1 MRQISEKMPH
11 LEEINAVQLKFQ
23 MQAFAAGDLV
33 WQQWVLR
40 RYSHHIC
47 NSSLSLLTPPSLQKW
62 WGQGQKLPGLHQWPH
77 LFWTQQSPRFH
88 VEFRKELLI
97 AFPLINN

>member
-1 MRQISEKMPH
+1 MLSSQNFKT
-11 LEEINAVQLKFQ
+11 
-23 MQAFAAGDLV
+23 QAFAASDPV

-47 NSSLSLLTPPSLQKW
+47 NSSLSPSNNTPLQKR

-88 VEFRKELLI
+88 VECGKELLI